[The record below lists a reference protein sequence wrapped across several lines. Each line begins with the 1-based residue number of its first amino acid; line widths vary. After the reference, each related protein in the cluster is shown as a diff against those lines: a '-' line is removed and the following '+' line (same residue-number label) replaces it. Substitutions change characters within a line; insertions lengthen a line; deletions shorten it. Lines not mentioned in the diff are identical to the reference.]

1 MVERQASQIG
11 GMEDPGSG
19 PVFEKNKPPRK
30 LPEIQNQFFS
40 NDIAEE
46 EHLVPINDSDIPSAL
61 LLVILMLRICL
72 SYDIFDT

>member
-19 PVFEKNKPPRK
+19 PVFEKINLQGNYQRFRTY
-30 LPEIQNQFFS
+30 FFS

-46 EHLVPINDSDIPSAL
+46 DVLVPINDSDIPSAL